1 MYDLRGFLE
10 EKHLQYNSPAFIATD
25 PVFVPHH
32 FSLKQDI
39 EISAFLT
46 SVISWGNRKSI
57 LTNATALVQMMDMAP
72 YQFITSFTDSDLKPF
87 GKFVHR
93 TFNGDDC
100 LYFLRSLQNI
110 YINHGGLE
118 SSFVS
123 EGSPGVKPRIS
134 AFRRLFLELPHPQ
147 RHEKHIANPDKGA
160 SCKRIN
166 MFLRW
171 MVRDDGRGVDFGL
184 WKSVSPSELICPLD
198 VHSGNVARKLGLLK
212 RKTSDWQAAEELTAE
227 LRKFD
232 PADPVKYDYALFG
245 LGVFEKV

>member
-10 EKHLQYNSPAFIATD
+10 AKHLQYNSPAFIATD
-25 PVFVPHH
+25 PVSVPHN
-32 FSLKQDI
+32 FSLRQDI

-57 LTNATALVQMMDMAP
+57 LSNATALVQMMDMAP
-72 YQFITSFTDSDLKPF
+72 YQFITAFTESDLKPF
-87 GKFVHR
+87 RKFVHR

-110 YINHGGLE
+110 YISHGGLE
-118 SSFVS
+118 SGFVS
-123 EGSPGVKPRIS
+123 DGSPGVKPRIS

-147 RHEKHIANPDKGA
+147 RHEKHIANPEKGA

-184 WKSVSPSELICPLD
+184 WKTVSPSELVCPLD

-212 RKTSDWQAAEELTAE
+212 RKTSDWQAAEELTAA
-227 LRKFD
+227 LRRFD

-245 LGVFEKV
+245 LGVFEKF